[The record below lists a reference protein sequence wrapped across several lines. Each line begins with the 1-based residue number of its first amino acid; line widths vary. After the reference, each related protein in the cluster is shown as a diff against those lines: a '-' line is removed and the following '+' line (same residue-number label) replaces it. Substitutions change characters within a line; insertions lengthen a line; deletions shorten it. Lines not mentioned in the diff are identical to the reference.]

1 MFIEVSQRATTT
13 CDPTQK
19 TANHVEATPSAEPN
33 KLLFN
38 EARGV
43 ALHKLP
49 VLPAPE
55 TLEQPAFA
63 QVCFDFHL
71 PMPPLLKAETQDGLC
86 RTDYMPISVNH
97 GENETVRHSSPGGI
111 NLPMPRAA

>member
-1 MFIEVSQRATTT
+1 MLIEVGQRATTA

-19 TANHVEATPSAEPN
+19 TTDHVEATPRAEPN
-33 KLLFN
+33 EPLLN

-49 VLPAPE
+49 VRSAPE

-63 QVCFDFHL
+63 QVRFNFHL
-71 PMPPLLKAETQDGLC
+71 PVL
-86 RTDYMPISVNH
+86 RY
-97 GENETVRHSSPGGI
+97 
-111 NLPMPRAA
+111 